1 MRCGTYTTSFL
12 TMHGSSWMLYCYGGW
27 FLRKR
32 LVKNSAPYPPWASH
46 KSFAP
51 TEIFPARGTFFIRS
65 HSTFL
70 LSHPRS
76 PPPLSLTHRLC
87 VSAPPLSARLENRKR
102 KERRPPPPR
111 SRKREREP
119 PKRKTALLRTLPSY
133 SVEEDSSALL
143 FFSGS
148 KNPPPRPSVRPT
160 VRLSSCLGGSLA
172 PSCIHWEEGKEEG
185 WKDGYER

>member
-1 MRCGTYTTSFL
+1 
-12 TMHGSSWMLYCYGGW
+12 MHGSSWMLYCYRGW
-27 FLRKR
+27 FLHKR
-32 LVKNSAPYPPWASH
+32 LVKNSAPNPPWASH

-119 PKRKTALLRTLPSY
+119 PKRKTALLRGPSRRTRLKKIPPL
-133 SVEEDSSALL
+133 SFFFWVEKSA
-143 FFSGS
+143 
-148 KNPPPRPSVRPT
+148 PASVRPT
-160 VRLSSCLGGSLA
+160 DSPSLLLPRGLLGSELYTLGG
-172 PSCIHWEEGKEEG
+172 G
-185 WKDGYER
+185 ERRGVERWV